1 MKAII
6 CGGRDFTNWMA
17 ALPELDKIHS
27 KTPITLVIQG
37 GATGADHI
45 AKVWAED
52 RKIPMVEH
60 KARWRELGKR
70 AGSVRNTFM
79 LEHERPDIVIAM
91 PGGYGTAHMKR
102 ISRDADVEVVEICT
116 P

>member
-6 CGGRDFTNWMA
+6 CGGRDFTDFKTAMA
-17 ALPELDKIHS
+17 ELDKINS
-27 KTPITLVIQG
+27 KLGITLVIQG

-52 RKIPMVEH
+52 RGIPMVEH
-60 KARWRELGKR
+60 KARWKDFGKR

-79 LEHERPDIVIAM
+79 LEHERPNIVIAM

-102 ISRDADVEVVEICT
+102 IASENGVEVVEICT
-116 P
+116 H